1 MFSID
6 ERFIDFALFFIMY
19 NRSPKEFTKMLVD
32 GIYGSLG
39 ICVTGSM
46 TVAERKR
53 RGVARKK
60 TKRFL
65 CFLLLTLKYSMFIIE
80 NIEKCR
86 E

>member
-1 MFSID
+1 MTYT
-6 ERFIDFALFFIMY
+6 RL
-19 NRSPKEFTKMLVD
+19 PKESTKMLVD

-53 RGVARKK
+53 RGVARGK

-65 CFLLLTLKYSMFIIE
+65 CFLLLTLGYFMYIIE
-80 NIEKCR
+80 NIKKSREKR
-86 E
+86 KVL